1 MNQNQVC
8 KHSLLFH
15 KSKYR
20 KKENFNRDSGRV
32 GEKKAISSLI
42 KRNFVAVSNILVKK
56 CGA

>member
-1 MNQNQVC
+1 MKTKFVSTPYFSTNPN
-8 KHSLLFH
+8 KE
-15 KSKYR
+15 
-20 KKENFNRDSGRV
+20 KKNTFNRDSGRV